1 MKDLASNLCA
11 LLKIKSLI
19 SLASAGVFCYL
30 AIVGKISPEN
40 AMTIIVMV
48 FTYFFTKDI
57 KG

>member
-11 LLKIKSLI
+11 LLKIKSII

-57 KG
+57 K